1 MAQALRPRLVRL
13 QPQVRSLLRR
23 AGLPPLSYWPAAV
36 PGAAA
41 ALEWAWAR
49 TLRRTP
55 AIPVEQQAAAA
66 GVGPIEEVIACAM
79 CGGRWVQPLFHPAR
93 ANWSYHVV
101 RCAGCGFL
109 FRSPGI
115 RPERLGDL
123 CARKYSRFLT
133 GGYAEGRQR
142 RYGVVMDA
150 FAPVFSDGAGRRLL
164 DYGCGAGA
172 FLELAHRRG
181 FDGYGVDLSPDSVE
195 VARSRP
201 GGANAY
207 VGDPRDIPELARGGF
222 DVITMWSVLAHL
234 PRPTDDLSMLR
245 NLLTDD
251 GVLLIFTV
259 NANSLLLKA
268 ARSGWGGFTKNHL
281 MFYSPATLPMLLRHA
296 GFKSMVAL
304 PHYGELIELGQLKLH
319 SRVRE
324 RMQRNLAAGIR
335 THMLRAVAFAS
346 PDGPARWGLE
356 AGAVALPR
364 LPRPGPARGAG
375 RRGGGLSY

>member
-1 MAQALRPRLVRL
+1 MAQVLARGLRPRLGKL
-13 QPQVRSLLRR
+13 QPQLRSFVKQ

-36 PGAAA
+36 PGAAP

-55 AIPVEQQAAAA
+55 AIPVEEQAQAA

-79 CGGRWVQPLFHPAR
+79 CGGRLVQPLLRPTR
-93 ANWSYHVV
+93 AKWSYEVV
-101 RCAGCGFL
+101 RCANCGFL

-123 CARKYSRFLT
+123 YATKYSRFLT
-133 GGYAEGRQR
+133 GDYAQGQQR

-150 FAPVFSDGAGRRLL
+150 FAPLFSDGRGRRLL

-195 VARSRP
+195 VARTRP
-201 GGANAY
+201 GGANAH
-207 VGDPRDIPELARGGF
+207 VGSPRDVPELARGGF

-234 PRPTDDLSMLR
+234 PRPVEELTMMR
-245 NLLTDD
+245 ELLNPD

-259 NANSLLLKA
+259 NANALLLKA
-268 ARSGWGGFTKNHL
+268 MRSRWGGFTKNHL
-281 MFYSPATLPMLLRHA
+281 MIYSPTTLPMLLQRA
-296 GFKSMVAL
+296 GFGAMVSN
-304 PHYGELIELGQLKLH
+304 PHYGDIVELGTLKLPA
-319 SRVRE
+319 RALRT
-324 RMQRNLAAGIR
+324 LADGNRA
-335 THMLRAVAFAS
+335 HMMRAVAYAD
-346 PDGPARWGLE
+346 PAGPGRWGLD
-356 AGAVALPR
+356 G
-364 LPRPGPARGAG
+364 
-375 RRGGGLSY
+375 

>member
-1 MAQALRPRLVRL
+1 MAQVLARGLRPRLGKL
-13 QPQVRSLLRR
+13 QPQLRSFVKQ

-36 PGAAA
+36 PGAAP

-55 AIPVEQQAAAA
+55 AIPVEEQAQAA

-79 CGGRWVQPLFHPAR
+79 CGGRLVQPLLRPTR
-93 ANWSYHVV
+93 AKWSYEVV
-101 RCAGCGFL
+101 RCANCGFL

-123 CARKYSRFLT
+123 YATKYSRFLT
-133 GGYAEGRQR
+133 GGYAEGQQR

-150 FAPVFSDGAGRRLL
+150 FAPLFSDGRGRRLL

-195 VARSRP
+195 VARTRP
-201 GGANAY
+201 GGANTY
-207 VGDPRDIPELARGGF
+207 VGDPRAVPELAQGGF

-234 PRPTDDLSMLR
+234 PRPTDDLRMLR
-245 NLLTDD
+245 DLLTSD
-251 GVLLIFTV
+251 GMLLIFTV

-268 ARSGWGGFTKNHL
+268 TRSGWGGVTKNHL
-281 MFYSPATLPMLLRHA
+281 MFYSPATLPMLLRKA
-296 GFKSMVAL
+296 GFTSMVAL
-304 PHYGELIELGQLKLH
+304 PHYGDLIELGELKLR
-319 SRVRE
+319 SRVQE
-324 RMQRNLAAGIR
+324 RMQRNRASDIR

-346 PDGPARWGLE
+346 ADGPARWGLE
-356 AGAVALPR
+356 AGAVALER
-364 LPRPGPARGAG
+364 
-375 RRGGGLSY
+375 

>member
-1 MAQALRPRLVRL
+1 MLPATYVIRDRLARRVRSGLVALLPEL
-13 QPQVRSLLRR
+13 RSLLRR

-123 CARKYSRFLT
+123 YARKYSRFLT

-142 RYGVVMDA
+142 RYGVVLDA
-150 FAPVFSDGAGRRLL
+150 FAPLFSDGAGRRLL

-201 GGANAY
+201 GGANTY
-207 VGDPRDIPELARGGF
+207 VGNPRAIPELAQGDF

-234 PRPTDDLSMLR
+234 PRPTEDLTMLR
-245 NLLTDD
+245 ELLTSD

-268 ARSGWGGFTKNHL
+268 TRSGWGGFTKNHL
-281 MFYSPATLPMLLRHA
+281 MVYSPTTLPVLLRKA
-296 GFKSMVAL
+296 GFKSMLAL
-304 PHYGELIELGQLKLH
+304 PHYGDLIELGELRLRPRAH
-319 SRVRE
+319 E
-324 RMQRNLAAGIR
+324 RILRNLAAGIR
-335 THMLRAVAFAS
+335 THMLRAVAFRAA
-346 PDGPARWGLE
+346 DGPARCGLD
-356 AGAVALPR
+356 AGAVALQD
-364 LPRPGPARGAG
+364 
-375 RRGGGLSY
+375 